1 MNNRNDDKIELKP
14 KILNISVN
22 GMPEKVFADWNQS
35 CIENYGDSRWVKM
48 FSDHQK
54 ARQFDDF
61 VNLYS
66 RAINELDE
74 MKGAIDI
81 LAIEVDKLKK
91 GNNESGV
98 STLGGK
104 ANEDMR

>member
-22 GMPEKVFADWNQS
+22 GMPEKVFADWNES

-66 RAINELDE
+66 RAINEIDE
-74 MKGAIDI
+74 IKTAID
-81 LAIEVDKLKK
+81 LLVKEIEQINKK
-91 GNNESGV
+91 ESNTGV
-98 STLGGK
+98 QTLGGK
-104 ANEDMR
+104 ANDM

>member
-1 MNNRNDDKIELKP
+1 MDKRNDQKIELKP
-14 KILNISVN
+14 KTINISVN
-22 GMPEKVFADWNQS
+22 GMPEKVFADWNES

-66 RAINELDE
+66 RAITELDE
-74 MKGAIDI
+74 MKNSIDI
-81 LAIEVDKLKK
+81 LASEVERLKK
-91 GNNESGV
+91 NNNQV
-98 STLGGK
+98 SETLGVNV
-104 ANEDMR
+104 NEEMR